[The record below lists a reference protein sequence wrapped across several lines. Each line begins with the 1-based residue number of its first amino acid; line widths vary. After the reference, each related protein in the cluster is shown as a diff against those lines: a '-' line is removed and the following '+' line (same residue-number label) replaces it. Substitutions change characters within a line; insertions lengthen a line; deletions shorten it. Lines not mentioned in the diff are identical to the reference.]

1 MKTSDFWY
9 DLPPEL
15 IAQTPLAQRD
25 HSRLM
30 CLDKATGAIEHRH
43 FYDLLELL
51 RPGDLLVMNNSR
63 VLPARLYGHK
73 EGHTGRMEFLLLEQ
87 KEQMV
92 WEILAKPGRKA
103 QPGDRFVFGDG

>member
-15 IAQTPLAQRD
+15 IAQTPLDQRD

-92 WEILAKPGRKA
+92 
-103 QPGDRFVFGDG
+103 